1 MCMCMHLQAQ
11 VSAATS
17 LKTDIIKS
25 LSLYYYTFVDILDF
39 KVCFAAFW
47 LLTFSSFYSQHVY
60 VVLFIGYFSQNSQWV
75 ADPVQVE

>member
-1 MCMCMHLQAQ
+1 MHVSSVHVQAQ

-39 KVCFAAFW
+39 KVSFSASW
-47 LLTFSSFYSQHVY
+47 LYSCSSFT
-60 VVLFIGYFSQNSQWV
+60 LFLFCAFRFIFLSKQ
-75 ADPVQVE
+75 